1 MRSQTQRPMTDLES
15 QVPAPLTPKF
25 MGGLFA
31 PFRRESR
38 ATTSLTGQVTE
49 PDTEP
54 PLMRYAIEK
63 PRSASASFY
72 NLVRLQTR
80 SLPGASIA
88 SSVQTPTDESLG
100 ALGFSLPPPPSNR
113 AKFDAFPRVPS
124 PALSQSLQTPTLS
137 LPLQAAKVTTG
148 TLAEPPSPASKVS
161 HESRDVSDMAGRL
174 SSEAPTIRTTAST
187 IYVNY
192 PVTSMPMPVVPVAR
206 VPTIRKVD
214 GSSDLKLT
222 IPEKRSSR
230 VMQID
235 PSPDIIPDEIVNR
248 VDSSRRD
255 KSRTGSPASSVSSQG
270 KRLPAL
276 PDGRKSIIFPPVS
289 KERRTRSKLSIDVT
303 APLSSTPPPSFKDL
317 ERFPPSTP
325 PPAPPSKPP
334 KVIKRRPS
342 PKDRI
347 PSSLYKRL
355 SQDLASLVDPETP
368 PDRQSALYKGMLTIL
383 SEVMEPKAEKEP
395 GMPMEDLLVPES
407 QRFYLG
413 AFPVEPEDPKHGSVS
428 TATMTPI
435 PSMAHSKFFPEEAL
449 SVLRS
454 ILPDQASHVNTL
466 SSLLEMEQFPAGIPS
481 AGPSVSGET
490 ETYLTERLNKKL
502 HELDDADSTFEVEAI
517 VNPMKPRKLS
527 QSSLEILESLEEE
540 FEDVRIQLDAR
551 PNSDTFSSSSL
562 SYVDESP
569 RDGEKTTPQT
579 SPVWRPSAEIVAA
592 ARKIPLPTFSPISRE
607 TSVYDSPDRSSIV
620 SMTLTPRE
628 MYSRSRSE
636 SRAGLW
642 SPISPIEEE
651 QGSGLWRTGSVNAT
665 TKREHREINF
675 NVGDKLPR
683 LSSISRRNVEP
694 EVEPPSSHRLWRPT
708 PLDKPSLWRPKRA
721 ATISKAMEDA
731 GRVGLWKPPRRSNS
745 DGLWMSSIHKRN
757 SIRIHREWQY
767 SDSIGYPRRIRM
779 DDFLPMPDFNGL
791 WRRSTSK
798 RNTIDDGL
806 WKSNRQSKFAE
817 QNSMLPSLPFRLSS
831 FADEISF
838 VIDSRS
844 SVYSLA
850 SDVPSS
856 PNSRLTL

>member
-1 MRSQTQRPMTDLES
+1 MRSRTQRPTTDLES

-31 PFRRESR
+31 PFRRESQ
-38 ATTSLTGQVTE
+38 ATTSLTGQITE

-54 PLMRYAIEK
+54 PLMRYGIEK

-124 PALSQSLQTPTLS
+124 PAPSQSIQTPTLS
-137 LPLQAAKVTTG
+137 LPLQVAKVTSS
-148 TLAEPPSPASKVS
+148 LVEPPSPASKVS
-161 HESRDVSDMAGRL
+161 QESRDVSDMAGRPY
-174 SSEAPTIRTTAST
+174 SEAPTIRTTAST

-192 PVTSMPMPVVPVAR
+192 PVTSMPMPVFPVVR

-214 GSSDLKLT
+214 GASDLKLT

-230 VMQID
+230 VMQVD
-235 PSPDIIPDEIVNR
+235 PSPDIVPDEIVNR
-248 VDSSRRD
+248 VDSPHRD
-255 KSRTGSPASSVSSQG
+255 KSRAGSPASSVSSQG

-303 APLSSTPPPSFKDL
+303 APPSSTPPPSLKDL
-317 ERFPPSTP
+317 ERLPPSTP
-325 PPAPPSKPP
+325 PPAPPSNPP
-334 KVIKRRPS
+334 KVIKRRPP

-355 SQDLASLVDPETP
+355 SQDLASLVDPKTP
-368 PDRQSALYKGMLTIL
+368 PDRQSALYNGMLTIL
-383 SEVMEPKAEKEP
+383 SEVMEPRAEKEP
-395 GMPMEDLLVPES
+395 GTTMENLLVPES
-407 QRFYLG
+407 QKVYSG
-413 AFPVEPEDPKHGSVS
+413 AFPIEPEDSKHGSVS

-435 PSMAHSKFFPEEAL
+435 PSMSHSKFFPEEAL

-454 ILPDQASHVNTL
+454 ILPDQAGHVNTL
-466 SSLLEMEQFPAGIPS
+466 SSLLEKEQFHAGIPS
-481 AGPSVSGET
+481 AGSGEI

-502 HELDDADSTFEVEAI
+502 HELDDVDSTFEMEAI

-551 PNSDTFSSSSL
+551 PNSSKTFSSASL

-607 TSVYDSPDRSSIV
+607 TSVYDSPDGSSIV

-628 MYSRSRSE
+628 MYAWSRSG

-642 SPISPIEEE
+642 SPVSPIEEE
-651 QGSGLWRTGSVNAT
+651 QGSGLWRSGSINAT

-675 NVGDKLPR
+675 NIGDKLPR
-683 LSSISRRNVEP
+683 LPSISRRSAEP
-694 EVEPPSSHRLWRPT
+694 EVEPPSGHRLWRPPT
-708 PLDKPSLWRPKRA
+708 IDKPSLWRPKRA

-731 GRVGLWKPPRRSNS
+731 GRVGLWKPPQRSNS
-745 DGLWMSSIHKRN
+745 DGLWIGSIHKRN

-798 RNTIDDGL
+798 RNTIGDSL

-844 SVYSLA
+844 SIYSQA
-850 SDVPSS
+850 SAVPSS